1 MLDHVNS
8 GQIEKITKMCARGMD
23 PNFHC
28 PETGGKII
36 LLSSKKIKKIFLTIL
51 EYFPLKIIKQSNFKL
66 FK

>member
-36 LLSSKKIKKIFLTIL
+36 LLSSTKILILFDNLRIF
-51 EYFPLKIIKQSNFKL
+51 SS
-66 FK
+66 

>member
-28 PETGGKII
+28 PETGGEFI
-36 LLSSKKIKKIFLTIL
+36 SV
-51 EYFPLKIIKQSNFKL
+51 YFF
-66 FK
+66 